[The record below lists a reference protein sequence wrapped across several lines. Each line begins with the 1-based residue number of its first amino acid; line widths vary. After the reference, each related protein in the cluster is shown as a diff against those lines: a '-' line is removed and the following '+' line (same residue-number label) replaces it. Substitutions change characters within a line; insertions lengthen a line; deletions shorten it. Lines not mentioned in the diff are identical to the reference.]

1 MRIHTL
7 LSPEAQL
14 APQRIAA
21 ASKLAWHAHD
31 QAYAAIVLRG
41 AYMEAGDGGRYRAE
55 PGQVL
60 VHPPRSGHANW
71 IDGNQVAVVNVPLSI
86 ADGLR
91 LESGSVA
98 DPDALRAEILR
109 APEDA
114 AAIIGQRVRP
124 SHRPEQDLPDLL
136 AAALAAPE
144 APSLIAWAAHHRV
157 SARTITRHFRSA
169 YGIAPARYRWRV
181 RTLAAWREIVC
192 GTAPLADIA
201 AAAGFADQAHM
212 TRSIATLTG
221 RPPRAWRTPVSV

>member
-1 MRIHTL
+1 MRIHPL
-7 LSPEAQL
+7 LPPETNL
-14 APQRIAA
+14 VPQRIAA
-21 ASKLAWHAHD
+21 ASRLAWHAHD

-71 IDGNQVAVVNVPLSI
+71 IDGSQVAVVNVPLSI

-91 LESGSVA
+91 LESGTVDDPEAMLAEIVRS
-98 DPDALRAEILR
+98 PDA
-109 APEDA
+109 A
-114 AAIIGQRVRP
+114 AAIIGQMVRP
-124 SHRPEQDLPDLL
+124 SHRRQQDLPDLL
-136 AAALAAPE
+136 ADALAVPE
-144 APSLIAWAAHHRV
+144 APSLIAWAARHHV

-192 GTAPLADIA
+192 GPAPLAEIA

-221 RPPRAWRTPVSV
+221 RSPRAWRRSVSV